1 MGMDL
6 LVALSVT
13 VAANLAVWLFLQ
25 RRYEPELFRVV
36 ALTFLGTVALRHL
49 LAIYLWL
56 HHTDSAFSRM
66 FWGDSETYDAFG
78 AAVANAWKSQLP
90 SSFGGGDLPGKVNR
104 GFIYFVASIYY
115 VFGHNALLVQFL
127 NGIIGALIS
136 VVILEIG
143 LLLYDRR
150 VATRAMLLTAFF
162 PQMIF
167 WSSALYKD
175 SAVMLCIA
183 LNILATLRLRESFRP
198 AALGLYLATAAALLL
213 LRFYIFYTLMAA
225 TLLSFLLIRHR
236 RLLLCLVSYMVLV
249 VSLIVLMLWTPLGT
263 EATSGARYLDL
274 AQLRNSRMDLARA
287 GSGFA
292 VEADVT
298 TFEGAIKL
306 LPVGVACLLFA
317 PFPWMVANL
326 RQMLVLPDV
335 LLWYALAPALLR
347 GLLASVRE
355 RLGQTLPILV
365 FTATLTVAYGLFL
378 GNVGTAYRQRTQI
391 MMFCFLFIAHGM
403 KQKEKP
409 EGDSVDPVVQDPD
422 LWLMVTPLLH
432 GGGRALFAGRGR
444 LPLNPPRFRAHFP
457 PL

>member
-1 MGMDL
+1 MDL
-6 LVALSVT
+6 PVALSVAL
-13 VAANLAVWLFLQ
+13 AAHLAVWLFLQ
-25 RRYEPELFRVV
+25 RRYEPALFRVV
-36 ALTFLGTVALRHL
+36 GLAYVGTVTLRHL
-49 LAIYLWL
+49 LAVYLWL
-56 HHTDSAFSRM
+56 HHTESSFSLM
-66 FWGDSETYDAFG
+66 FWGDSETYDSLG
-78 AAVANAWKSQLP
+78 AAVANGWNNELP
-90 SSFGGGDLPGKVNR
+90 VGAGTLDLAGRVNR
-104 GFIYFVASIYY
+104 GFVYFVASIYF
-115 VFGHNALLVQFL
+115 VFGHNILLVQFL
-127 NGIIGALIS
+127 NGIIGALTS
-136 VVILEIG
+136 VAIFEIG

-183 LNILATLRLRESFRP
+183 LNILATLHLRERVSP
-198 AALGLYLATAAALLL
+198 TALGVYLATAAALLL
-213 LRFYIFYTLMAA
+213 LRFYIFYTLLAA

-236 RLLLCLVSYMVLV
+236 RVLLGLTSYVILVASLILLLVA
-249 VSLIVLMLWTPLGT
+249 TPVGT
-263 EATSGARYLDL
+263 EMASGSRFLDL

-298 TFEGAIKL
+298 TLSGALRL

-335 LLWYALAPALLR
+335 LLWYALVPSLWR
-347 GLLASVRE
+347 GLVATVRE

-391 MMFCFLFIAHGM
+391 MMFLFLFIAHGM
-403 KQKEKP
+403 KAKRDER
-409 EGDSVDPVVQDPD
+409 EAGLVDPRTEPPDPD
-422 LWLMVTPLLH
+422 LWLLATPAAASA
-432 GGGRALFAGRGR
+432 GGRSLRYLPERGR
-444 LPLNPPRFRAHFP
+444 CG
-457 PL
+457 